1 MQKPQDT
8 PESAADTATPAPA
21 PRHRGRVRVTSLAGT
36 CAALLLGLCFFL
48 DWVRVDPALG
58 THFLA
63 GIEKAIAQKV
73 DEGGEKTVVDE
84 HFLTI
89 GHTLE
94 DQGALT
100 GMDIIFWVRSA
111 GAFGQGIES
120 PVARAEDARTQ
131 RILVIARILLYSLLL
146 VAFLLAAY
154 FLFHRFRRV
163 TAPILILC
171 ILVGATAV
179 VLAGGLHYA
188 YELVQ
193 DALGGPAHGVSPG
206 PGANVLLA
214 GGALLALAGV
224 FGVSGRNFY
233 RVYVGAGVT
242 ALCLLLLGQRFL
254 QTGSLP

>member
-1 MQKPQDT
+1 MQEPQDT
-8 PESAADTATPAPA
+8 PESAGPSRDDPAGPS
-21 PRHRGRVRVTSLAGT
+21 PRARGRVRVTSCAGT

-58 THFLA
+58 TRFLD
-63 GIEKAIAQKV
+63 GVEKAIAEK
-73 DEGGEKTVVDE
+73 GEKTPVDE

-94 DQGALT
+94 NQGALT

-111 GAFGQGIES
+111 GAFGETIES
-120 PVARAEDARTQ
+120 ARARAEDQHTQ
-131 RILVIARILLYSLLL
+131 RILVIARLLLYALLL

-154 FLFHRFRRV
+154 FLFHRFRRA

-188 YELVQ
+188 YGLVQ
-193 DALGGPAHGVSPG
+193 DAIGGSAQGVSPG
-206 PGANVLLA
+206 PGAKVLLA
-214 GGALLALAGV
+214 GGALLSLAGV
-224 FGVSGRNFY
+224 FGVTGRNFY

-242 ALCLLLLGQRFL
+242 AAGLVLLGQRFL